1 MFFAKFSL
9 STCFLL
15 VQISMFIH
23 FPFFPHRFPMNNP
36 KKILKIHMFPIDF
49 PEILFFS
56 WVSHSF
62 PVVPVMAFAPI
73 SGLHVG
79 GGAQLFDLL
88 HGHSQLP
95 LQGLADGLGEG
106 FAMANPWEKI
116 MTKP

>member
-1 MFFAKFSL
+1 
-9 STCFLL
+9 
-15 VQISMFIH
+15 V
-23 FPFFPHRFPMNNP
+23 
-36 KKILKIHMFPIDF
+36 FPIDF

-62 PVVPVMAFAPI
+62 PVVSAMANPHP
-73 SGLHVG
+73 GLHVG

-106 FAMANPWEKI
+106 FAMEFHGLSRDFHWFSWQIDGKNHDKTMKTNGNP
-116 MTKP
+116 